1 MLVQPNSTRPATDS
15 MHASD
20 RQPLR
25 QISPGRAPITFRPLA
40 ATIPHE
46 AGSGRS
52 LDTFHRQI
60 IQFVLAWAPYGGPPM
75 KTRSSS
81 SGCGPMCCIGDSSLS
96 SAVCFPVS
104 ATSTMPTADCWLAR
118 WSCCI
123 RRSGPSHAARLTAID
138 RLTAMICSHTGA
150 LADAEPVASATRLT
164 ARRCGGGVDPHG
176 HRCAPALDRSACRG
190 HITAPHAYR
199 VSRRTNRTGVGLC
212 LFPYRG
218 EPSDRSRVPFVNWH
232 AAQDPGNGLSDLMH
246 DCTMSHGIQTVRREV
261 CSGGGRGRYPFCPH
275 VDM

>member
-60 IQFVLAWAPYGGPPM
+60 IQFVLAWAPYGDPPM

-164 ARRCGGGVDPHG
+164 ARRCGGDVDPHG

-246 DCTMSHGIQTVRREV
+246 DCTMSHGIQTVQREV
-261 CSGGGRGRYPFCPH
+261 CSGVGRGRYPFCPH

>member
-164 ARRCGGGVDPHG
+164 ARRCGGDVDPHG

-212 LFPYRG
+212 LSISRRTKRSFPVFLLCIGMPHKTLALGY
-218 EPSDRSRVPFVNWH
+218 PT
-232 AAQDPGNGLSDLMH
+232 LMH

-261 CSGGGRGRYPFCPH
+261 CSGGGRGRYPFCTH

>member
-118 WSCCI
+118 WCRCI
-123 RRSGPSHAARLTAID
+123 RRTGPSHAARVTAID
-138 RLTAMICSHTGA
+138 RLTAMICTHTGA
-150 LADAEPVASATRLT
+150 LANAEPVASATRLT
-164 ARRCGGGVDPHG
+164 ARRCGGDVDPHG

-218 EPSDRSRVPFVNWH
+218 EPSDRSRVPFVHWH
-232 AAQDPGNGLSDLMH
+232 AAQDPGNGLSDPHARLYYVTWYL
-246 DCTMSHGIQTVRREV
+246 DGSTRGVQ
-261 CSGGGRGRYPFCPH
+261 RGRAWAISFLH
-275 VDM
+275 AR